1 MALVDL
7 SERPCSQG
15 VLFVVPVGLDTDDF
29 ASHRRRLSKHGVVL
43 KPTRG
48 VASRRGAVTR
58 SATIGLYPANKK
70 TTASADYLSP
80 MKVLP
85 DMAINPLFNYT
96 FQRDV
101 WSTAHTNM
109 CITLLDTYIDWY
121 LLVET
126 SIQYNTIPYNTIQ
139 YNAIQY
145 NAMQCNTI
153 QYNTRL
159 MQKSQADT
167 SRNWIR
173 SRFGTTLINWIWF
186 R

>member
-1 MALVDL
+1 MLCRNLTTDLVVMALVDL

-15 VLFVVPVGLDTDDF
+15 VLFVVPVGLDTDDC
-29 ASHRRRLSKHGVVL
+29 ASHRRRLSKHGGVL

-101 WSTAHTNM
+101 LSSCDNPVGLSQILIFWQSDF
-109 CITLLDTYIDWY
+109 TLRLVSLDTF
-121 LLVET
+121 L
-126 SIQYNTIPYNTIQ
+126 
-139 YNAIQY
+139 
-145 NAMQCNTI
+145 
-153 QYNTRL
+153 TR
-159 MQKSQADT
+159 
-167 SRNWIR
+167 R
-173 SRFGTTLINWIWF
+173 SGR
-186 R
+186 